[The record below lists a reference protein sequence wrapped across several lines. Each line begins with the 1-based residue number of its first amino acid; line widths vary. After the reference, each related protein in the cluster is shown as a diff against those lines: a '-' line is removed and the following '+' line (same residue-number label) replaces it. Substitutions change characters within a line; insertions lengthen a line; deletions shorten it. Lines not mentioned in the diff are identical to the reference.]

1 MNCVDADSATDLSMV
16 AEDREEE
23 EDEDEDED
31 EEDQDTNKA
40 ERAQSSQRSQSPGVM
55 SQMSGMSGTTAI
67 SAITS
72 HSATAVAELDP
83 MMAEILPELLE
94 SSVRIMDLLAPADVA
109 DDTVDKVVKELKTPG
124 SRRSK
129 KLRFEED
136 KFKLSREHYGKDDY
150 IISSYV
156 LRRLL
161 GDDTEVGTFRPDAIL
176 HAANLATL
184 VKEFTV
190 TPKESE
196 SMRNRL
202 MNLDLLFADPFVSK
216 FDNEVRYGS
225 SMLLEETFDLGL
237 DIRTHWSI
245 YNMYQSRGQE
255 GIRLEDL
262 LAEDFFHPPQERD
275 LALPYATDYM
285 VNGRPKD
292 ILRGGP
298 ANTPEQRDRILKRVN
313 QIDEAFNQGEEAAE
327 HDDVV
332 DFDFL
337 EQRFGW
343 SNFLAKLVIW
353 SRSRLNEISRSIREQ
368 GGIQTITQSLIDTM
382 RNNDSQIE
390 INYEPPPTIMR
401 PRDLLP
407 PANITS
413 TVSGDR

>member
-1 MNCVDADSATDLSMV
+1 MV

-23 EDEDEDED
+23 EEEEEE

-40 ERAQSSQRSQSPGVM
+40 ERAQSSQRSQSPGAM

-67 SAITS
+67 TS
-72 HSATAVAELDP
+72 HSAAAVAELDP

-94 SSVRIMDLLAPADVA
+94 SSVKILDLLAPAGITDA
-109 DDTVDKVVKELKTPG
+109 AVDNVVKDLKTPG

-136 KFKLSREHYGKDDY
+136 KFKLSRDHYGKDDY
-150 IISSYV
+150 INSSYV

-161 GDDTEVGTFRPDAIL
+161 GDDPGEGPFRPDAIL

-196 SMRNRL
+196 SMRSRL
-202 MNLDLLFADPFVSK
+202 TILDTYFPEPFIYK
-216 FDNEVRYGS
+216 FDDDLQYGS
-225 SMLLEETFDLGL
+225 SKLFDEAFDLGL

-245 YNMYQSRGQE
+245 YNLYQSRGQD
-255 GIRLEDL
+255 GITLEDV
-262 LAEDFFHPPQERD
+262 LAEDFFHPPEDRNLG
-275 LALPYATDYM
+275 LAMYDDY
-285 VNGRPKD
+285 VLNGRPKD
-292 ILRGGP
+292 ILRSGP
-298 ANTPEQRDRILKRVN
+298 ANSPEQRTKILERVN
-313 QIDEAFNQGEEAAE
+313 QIYEAFDNSVEAAE

-332 DFDFL
+332 NFDLL
-337 EQRFGW
+337 EEHFGW
-343 SNFLAKLVIW
+343 SDFLAKLVIW
-353 SRSRLNEISRSIREQ
+353 SRNRLTEISRSIREQ
-368 GGIQTITQSLIDTM
+368 GGIQTITQALIDTM

-401 PRDLLP
+401 PRELLP
-407 PANITS
+407 PANITPGVPGKRS
-413 TVSGDR
+413 ASSCFGFK

>member
-1 MNCVDADSATDLSMV
+1 MV

-23 EDEDEDED
+23 EEEEDD

-40 ERAQSSQRSQSPGVM
+40 ERARSSQRSQSPGVM

-72 HSATAVAELDP
+72 HSAAAVAELDP

-94 SSVRIMDLLAPADVA
+94 SSVRIMDLLAPAGITDEI
-109 DDTVDKVVKELKTPG
+109 VDNVVRDLKTPG
-124 SRRSK
+124 SRRSR

-136 KFKLSREHYGKDDY
+136 RFKLSRDHYGADGY
-150 IISSYV
+150 INSTYV

-161 GDDTEVGTFRPDAIL
+161 GNDPEEGVFRPDPIL

-196 SMRNRL
+196 GMRNRL
-202 MNLDLLFADPFVSK
+202 MNLDLLFADPFVSN
-216 FDNEVRYGS
+216 FENEVQYGS

-237 DIRTHWSI
+237 DIKTQWSI
-245 YNMYQSRGQE
+245 YNMYQSRGQD
-255 GIRLEDL
+255 GIKLEDL
-262 LAEDFFHPPQERD
+262 LAEDFFHPPEERD
-275 LALPYATDYM
+275 LSLPYYDDLFL
-285 VNGRPKD
+285 NGFPKD
-292 ILRGGP
+292 ILRSGP
-298 ANTPEQRDRILKRVN
+298 ANSQEQNTRILERVN
-313 QIDEAFNQGEEAAE
+313 QIKDGFNAGDEAAE

-343 SNFLAKLVIW
+343 SNFLAELVIW
-353 SRSRLNEISRSIREQ
+353 SRNRLSEISRSIRKQ
-368 GGIQTITQSLIDTM
+368 GGIQTITQALIDTM

-401 PRDLLP
+401 PRELLP
-407 PANITS
+407 PANITPG
-413 TVSGDR
+413 VPGKR

>member
-1 MNCVDADSATDLSMV
+1 MV

-23 EDEDEDED
+23 EEEEEE

-40 ERAQSSQRSQSPGVM
+40 ERAQSSQRSQSPDAM

-67 SAITS
+67 TS
-72 HSATAVAELDP
+72 HSAAAVAELDP

-94 SSVRIMDLLAPADVA
+94 SSVRIMDLLAPAGITDKI
-109 DDTVDKVVKELKTPG
+109 VDNVVKELKTPG
-124 SRRSK
+124 SRKSK
-129 KLRFEED
+129 RLRFEED
-136 KFKLSREHYGKDDY
+136 KFKLSRDHYGKDDY

-161 GDDTEVGTFRPDAIL
+161 GDDPGEGPFRPDAIL

-196 SMRNRL
+196 SMISRL
-202 MNLDLLFADPFVSK
+202 TILDTYFPEPFVYK
-216 FDNEVRYGS
+216 FDDDLQYGS
-225 SMLLEETFDLGL
+225 STLLDQAFDLGL

-245 YNMYQSRGQE
+245 SNLYQSRGQD
-255 GIRLEDL
+255 RAKLEEV
-262 LAEDFFHPPQERD
+262 LAEDFYHPPEERN
-275 LALPYATDYM
+275 LSLPYYVDYTL
-285 VNGRPKD
+285 NGRAKD

-298 ANTPEQRDRILKRVN
+298 ANSQEQKNRILERVD
-313 QIDEAFNQGEEAAE
+313 QIRGCFNAGDEAAE

-332 DFDFL
+332 DFDLL
-337 EQRFGW
+337 EEHFGW
-343 SNFLAKLVIW
+343 SDFLAKLVTW
-353 SRSRLNEISRSIREQ
+353 SRYRLTEISRSIREQ
-368 GGIQTITQSLIDTM
+368 GGIQAITQALIDTM

-401 PRDLLP
+401 PRELLP
-407 PANITS
+407 PANITPGVPGKRS
-413 TVSGDR
+413 VSSPIP